1 MTPPAPARYAA
12 RVFRILILL
21 CFAATLRAQPLDP
34 ADITGRDF
42 AGLALPLAPV
52 EGDIEFIARRAHAW
66 TVTDAISGNIVQRLL
81 LEGDVK
87 VRLSNYAFDAARAA
101 VWIAPAGERA
111 KQIFVYFDRVATP
124 TAASGFGMAADR
136 LPVEA
141 VIRDADGIRMLADL
155 LVQEPPDDS
164 FVREGERALAS
175 YLRAL
180 VVGGEP
186 DYVHEPTET
195 PPGQPLLPS
204 QARLFQ
210 PRAPEGESISLE
222 ELARNLPIAEQSDP
236 IFAHGGLFSFMWGRL
251 EAVGGEDADVAIL
264 ESGIIG
270 QYADP
275 DGGLV
280 QMSAERAVIFLT
292 PGRINALAEGA
303 ALSVD
308 DVTGIY
314 LEGDVYVDGSDDRGR
329 PYAMRSP
336 RVYYDVKHR
345 RALLVDAVFWTH
357 DEQRG
362 LTLYLRAE
370 ALRQEARS
378 QFSATKATLSN
389 TAFARPHLGIGVS
402 SLTVRLR
409 DRKDGSGSRTLV
421 DARNLV
427 LRAADVPF
435 FYWPIFY
442 GDPNAIPIRGVA
454 FQNSNAT
461 GGVISTQWDALALS
475 GIDAPEGVD
484 ANLLLDA
491 YFDRGLGIGIDASV
505 NRQDRSGR
513 LFAYGLPEDNGTDLL
528 GPGTKVDR
536 DGQTRSLLAAEYRQD
551 VDRHWSY
558 WLEGWHASD
567 PALIDA
573 LFEHEART
581 HREFRNG
588 AVLTRRQG
596 NSLLRLEAAG
606 QFDDFVPNQ
615 YLLQTPGYT
624 TEKLPEAAF
633 FQTGVDLMGD
643 DAPGLATYN
652 AEYRVSRIRLS
663 LIDPD
668 ARQFGFD
675 NLNKANNAFGI
686 LPGQSLADRLRAEG
700 YTESPVHRFD
710 TRHEV
715 SMQLAAG
722 PVNVTPFAVA
732 RLTAYDDS
740 FADFS
745 PDESDRERLWGAAG
759 VTLSTSIVNVHDDF
773 NSQLLDAHRLRHVV
787 EPSLTLW
794 HAGSTV
800 DRVHLPVYDEDV
812 EGIGEGT
819 AIVLGLDQTVQTQR
833 GGPGRWR
840 SIDLFQHSSRLMIA
854 SDDVDIEG
862 RSLRLVEF
870 RPELSNFGDFFQTD
884 ATWRVTET
892 LALTGGWV
900 YDLERHESARGNA
913 GFIIQHAA
921 DFSLWAETRF
931 IDALDSTYFSAG
943 TRQRLTP
950 KYLVV
955 TSATYDS
962 RSDQIQAL
970 NAEVERAYPNI
981 DLALGLSFNNI
992 TSDTSFGIR
1001 VTPRNIDSRAL
1012 RLQRLGGRDDTVG
1025 FGGFGR

>member
-1 MTPPAPARYAA
+1 MFRLLSLLALCSAA
-12 RVFRILILL
+12 AIT
-21 CFAATLRAQPLDP
+21 ARAQPLDP

-52 EGDIEFIARRAHAW
+52 EGEIEFIARRAYAW
-66 TVTDAISGNIVQRLL
+66 TLTDTVSGSAVQRLL

-101 VWIAPAGERA
+101 VWIAPAGDDAR
-111 KQIFVYFDRVATP
+111 QIFVYFDRVATP

-141 VIRDADGIRMLADL
+141 VIRDPDGVRLLADL
-155 LVQEPPDDS
+155 LVPKPPTDS
-164 FVREGERALAS
+164 FVREAERALAS

-180 VVGGEP
+180 VTGAEP
-186 DYVHEPTET
+186 EYVQEPLQT

-210 PRAPEGESISLE
+210 PRAPEGEPITLR
-222 ELARNLPIAEQSDP
+222 ELAGNLPIAEQSEP
-236 IFAHGGLFSFMWGRL
+236 IFAESGLFSFMWGRL
-251 EAVGGEDADVAIL
+251 EATGGEDADVAVL
-264 ESGIIG
+264 EGGVIG

-292 PGRINALAEGA
+292 PGSIGALTESPT
-303 ALSVD
+303 LSVD

-357 DEQRG
+357 DERRG
-362 LTLYLRAE
+362 LTLYLRAQ

-389 TAFARPHLGIGVS
+389 TAFAKPHLGIGVS

-409 DRKDGSGSRTLV
+409 EREDGGSQTIV
-421 DARNLV
+421 DARNLI
-427 LRAADVPF
+427 LRAGDIPF

-442 GDPNAIPIRGVA
+442 GDPNAIPLRGVA

-461 GGVISTQWDALALS
+461 GAVIATQWDALALS
-475 GIDAPEGVD
+475 GVEAPEGVD
-484 ANLLLDA
+484 ANLLLDG
-491 YFDRGLGIGIDASV
+491 YFERGLGVGLDASV
-505 NRQDRSGR
+505 NRTDRNGR
-513 LFAYGLPEDNGTDLL
+513 VFAYGLPEDNGTDLL
-528 GPGTKVDR
+528 GPGTRVDR

-551 VDRHWSY
+551 VDRHWSF

-567 PALIDA
+567 PAFVDA
-573 LFEHEART
+573 LFENEART
-581 HREFRNG
+581 HREFRNS
-588 AVLTRRQG
+588 AVLTRRDG
-596 NSLLRLEAAG
+596 NTLLRFEGTG

-615 YLLQTPGYT
+615 YLLQTPGYA

-633 FQTGVDLMGD
+633 FQTGVDLLGD
-643 DAPGLATYN
+643 DAPGLVTYN
-652 AEYRVSRIRLS
+652 GEYRVSRMRLS

-668 ARQFGFD
+668 APEFGFD
-675 NLNKANNAFGI
+675 NFTKADDAFGV

-715 SMQLAAG
+715 SVQLAAG
-722 PVNVTPFAVA
+722 PLNVTPFAVA

-745 PDESDRERLWGAAG
+745 PNESDRERLWGAAG
-759 VTLSTSIVNVHDDF
+759 VTLSTSLVNVDDDF

-787 EPSLTLW
+787 EPSLTVW

-800 DRVHLPVYDEDV
+800 DRVHLPVYDDDV
-812 EGIGEGT
+812 EGAAEGT
-819 AIVLGLDQTVQTQR
+819 AFVLGLDQTVQTQR

-840 SIDLFQHSSRLMIA
+840 SVDLFQHSSRLMIA

-884 ATWRVTET
+884 ATWRVTEAF
-892 LALTGGWV
+892 ALTGGWV
-900 YDLERHESARGNA
+900 YDFERGESARGNA
-913 GFIIQHAA
+913 GFIIQQSS

-931 IDALDSTYFSAG
+931 IDALDSTYFSLG

-950 KYLVV
+950 TYLVA

-962 RSDQIQAL
+962 RTDQLQAL
-970 NAEVERAYPNI
+970 DAEIERRYPNV

-992 TSDTSFGIR
+992 TNDTSFGIR
-1001 VTPRNIDSRAL
+1001 VTPRNIDSRAI
-1012 RLQRLGGRDDTVG
+1012 RLQRLGGRADTIG
-1025 FGGFGR
+1025 FGGIGR